1 MKDEHDSKRLAQ
13 SQKAYQASQSQL
25 FSDERDSIDG
35 WDFTLFL
42 FISFEIHIIHIL
54 LCKNNL

>member
-1 MKDEHDSKRLAQ
+1 MKDEHDSKRLTQ

-35 WDFTLFL
+35 WDLILFF
-42 FISFEIHIIHIL
+42 FIYFL
-54 LCKNNL
+54 